1 MEKLPNSSQYIE
13 QIKSPER
20 GANIVV
26 SIDLIRHPEKDHT
39 TGKLTQKGKDDFFNN
54 LITDFQEGE
63 EYDTVKFYVS
73 PLSRGQEAKEP
84 ITAFLE
90 AANIPTTIRNKEEL
104 IGRMRDIGP
113 NFKTEMTK
121 ILEEGQLLTVQEL
134 AEVRQRDAVISASE
148 PASKN
153 FEIQTNEL
161 LIRDYFNK
169 PFPASSFTGKDMGE
183 SVETLVDRFSRMTKH
198 LLSNTKVKLVL
209 VGHSGIIEHFTKHV
223 YLQNHPEVK
232 PEDVD
237 VETIGGL
244 VGFGEGPEI
253 TIRSD
258 EIGKQ
263 VIELKFKDL
272 TLTYDKYE

>member
-1 MEKLPNSSQYIE
+1 MK
-13 QIKSPER
+13 
-20 GANIVV
+20 
-26 SIDLIRHPEKDHT
+26 
-39 TGKLTQKGKDDFFNN
+39 
-54 LITDFQEGE
+54 
-63 EYDTVKFYVS
+63 
-73 PLSRGQEAKEP
+73 
-84 ITAFLE
+84 
-90 AANIPTTIRNKEEL
+90 
-104 IGRMRDIGP
+104 DIGP

-121 ILEEGQLLTVQEL
+121 ILEEEQLLTEQQL

-148 PASKN
+148 PASKD
-153 FEIQTNEL
+153 FETQTNEL

-183 SVETLVDRFSRMTKH
+183 SVKSLVDHFSRMTKH
-198 LLSNTKVKLVL
+198 LLSNSKVKLVL
-209 VGHSGIIEHFTKHV
+209 VGHSGIVEHFIKYV

-258 EIGKQ
+258 ETGKQ
-263 VIELKFKDL
+263 AIDLKFKNL
-272 TLTYDKYE
+272 TLTYNKYE